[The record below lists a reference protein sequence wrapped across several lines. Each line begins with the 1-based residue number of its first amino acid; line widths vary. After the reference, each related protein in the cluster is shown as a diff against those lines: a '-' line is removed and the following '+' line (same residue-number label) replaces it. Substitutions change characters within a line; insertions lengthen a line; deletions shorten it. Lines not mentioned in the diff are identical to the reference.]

1 MKKVL
6 ISGASI
12 AGPALAYWLSRYGF
26 VCTVVERAPALREG
40 GYAVDFRGASV
51 EVLVRMGL
59 LEAVKEAQ
67 THMGTVSLVDQA
79 NRRLVDLPAGLTTGQ
94 VEIMRGD
101 LTRIL
106 YEATRHDVE
115 YVFDESIVSLLETDE
130 GVNVSFKNGRPRTF
144 DLVVGAD
151 GLHSNVRA
159 LVFGEE
165 SQFLR
170 HLDCYVSIFT
180 VPNYL
185 KLDHAGRFYGLPG
198 RVAGVFSAPHNSEAT
213 ASFYF
218 LSGPLVYD
226 RYDVEQQKRIVAERF
241 KDVEW
246 EVPRLLEAMG
256 AASDFYFDSIS
267 QIKMERWSKGRVVL
281 VGDAGYCGSPL
292 SGMGTGM
299 AMVGAYV
306 LAGELREADGD
317 CRRAFVR
324 YEDGMRSYVEGC
336 QKLAEGASDWFIPRT
351 RFRGWL
357 LVQMHRLLP
366 YTPWKNLMTDVPLK
380 AANGIVLREY

>member
-26 VCTVVERAPALREG
+26 ACTVVERAPALREG

-67 THMGTVSLVDQA
+67 THMGTVSLVDRA
-79 NRRLVDLPAGLTTGQ
+79 NRRLADLPAGLTTGQ

-106 YEATRHDVE
+106 YEATRNDVE
-115 YVFDESIVSLLETDE
+115 YIFDESIAGISETEE
-130 GVNVSFKNGRPRTF
+130 GVDVSFKNGRPRTF

-159 LVFGEE
+159 LAFGDE

-170 HLDCYVSIFT
+170 HLGHYVSIFT
-180 VPNYL
+180 MPNYM

-198 RVAGVFSAPHNSEAT
+198 RVVGVFSARHNSEAT

-218 LSGPLVYD
+218 SSPALEYD
-226 RYDVEQQKRIVAERF
+226 RYDVGQQKRIVAERF
-241 KDVEW
+241 KDVDW
-246 EVPRLLEAMG
+246 EVPRLLGAMKD
-256 AASDFYFDSIS
+256 APDFYFDSIS
-267 QIKMERWSKGRVVL
+267 QIRMERWSKGRIVL
-281 VGDAGYCGSPL
+281 LGDAGYCGSPL

-306 LAGELREADGD
+306 LAGELKDTGGD
-317 CRRAFVR
+317 YGAAFAR

-336 QKLAEGASDWFIPRT
+336 QKLAEGASDWFIPKT
-351 RFRGWL
+351 RFRSWL

-366 YTPWKNLMTDVPLK
+366 YTPWKDLMTDVPLK
-380 AANGIVLREY
+380 AANGIVLGEY